1 MSKPEFRG
9 ISASEEKLVKDLL
22 KDTRTPQ
29 EKFRQNINKNLV
41 NALPVILLI
50 ISFITPS
57 LREYLLI
64 MAIFVYYKYINILDN
79 VPLEKPKSFQ
89 EIDENNIHPGT
100 GKAQIGEGISYYG
113 QERESGREVWFSA
126 DKIKTHTLIF
136 GTTGSGK
143 TEYLLSICQNA
154 LIHGSG
160 FIYVDGKGDTL
171 LFEKVFALVRRLGRD
186 DDLLTINFM
195 NQGIESKDSGV
206 VRSNTLNPFAK
217 GSSEELTELI
227 VSLLPSDGDG
237 MWKGRAANFMDGL
250 MRVLVALRNDN
261 KLLLDVNTIRKY
273 FSLDVLIKLIQRTDI
288 KEKHLDGLKT
298 YIENLPGYQAP
309 TEKKPNPEQ
318 DIEVYNQHG
327 YITMQYTEVFGL
339 LADQYAYIM
348 KTQLGEVDFFDVVVR
363 RRILVVLLPALSKSA
378 QNLSNLG
385 KIIVTSVRS
394 MMSHSLGGE
403 IEGKTEEIID
413 AKPTSASAPYLSIF
427 DEYGYYSVKGAAVMP
442 AQARS
447 LNFSMVFAGQ
457 DYAAFKKGSEE
468 DAESIVANCTI
479 KICMKIDELKTTA
492 PIFVD
497 SAGEG
502 IVEEIGGKDK
512 IDANERGLMGGKYK
526 DSKHIQF
533 QKKNRIDPRD
543 LRKQSAGE
551 AHLLYGDTLA
561 RIKAFYANPEKPKE
575 IATNTFLKV
584 KPPNHE
590 KITLLNEGLKSSK
603 RKFREILKEPEKYK
617 SNIAQTFKEI
627 GYTSELSTLLN
638 AATTKQKLKLND
650 KTFSVLPL
658 AMFIEKVEFIDDKV
672 VENSQKTYQ
681 EKTDEEIEDAKNKG
695 ETDIGEYQ
703 EKEKEEEDVENVIRK
718 NERKNKIEQKEE
730 DKAES
735 VRIRIQN
742 NMNKRT
748 NELKKVNK
756 EAQETFKIL
765 NMNAEATKKKV
776 NNIEK
781 KITQFLGDNDIEVET
796 GYEETTGDNTILEIG
811 YQTTINTRNEGQT
824 RTKDKDKFID
834 SILNDINKN
843 DLGE

>member
-1 MSKPEFRG
+1 MAKAEFRG
-9 ISASEEKLVKDLL
+9 ISSKDEKLEKDLL

-29 EKFRQNINKNLV
+29 EKFRQSINKNFITF
-41 NALPVILLI
+41 LPVILLLF
-50 ISFITPS
+50 SFLLPS
-57 LREYLLI
+57 FREYFLI
-64 MAIFVYYKYINILDN
+64 FSAFVYMKYINILDKI
-79 VPLEKPKSFQ
+79 PLEKPKSYQ

-113 QERESGREVWFSA
+113 QERENGREVWFSA
-126 DKIKTHTLIF
+126 DRIKTHTLIF

-171 LFEKVFALVRRLGRD
+171 LFEKVFSLVRRLGRD

-195 NQGIESKDSGV
+195 NQNIEDKDSGV
-206 VRSNTLNPFAK
+206 IRSNTLNPFAK

-237 MWKGRAANFMDGL
+237 MWKGRAAIFMDGL
-250 MRVLVALRNDN
+250 MRVLVALRNEN

-273 FSLDVLIKLIQRTDI
+273 FSLDIIIKLIQRTDI

-298 YIENLPGYQAP
+298 YVENLPGYQAP

-403 IEGKTEEIID
+403 IEGRTEEIID
-413 AKPTSASAPYLSIF
+413 SKPTSAEAPYLSIF

-492 PIFVD
+492 PIFVE

-502 IVEEIGGKDK
+502 IVEEVGGKDK
-512 IDANERGLMGGKYK
+512 VDANERGMLGGKYK
-526 DSKHIQF
+526 ESKHIQY
-533 QKKNRIDPRD
+533 QKKNRINPRD
-543 LRKQSAGE
+543 LRDQGAGE
-551 AHLLYGDTLA
+551 AHLLYGDTLV
-561 RIKAFYANPEKPKE
+561 RIKAFYANPDKPEE

-590 KITLLNEGLKSSK
+590 KITLLNDGLKNAKK
-603 RKFREILKEPEKYK
+603 RFRETMKDSNKYK
-617 SNIAQTFKEI
+617 SHITQIFKEI

-638 AATTKQKLKLND
+638 AATTKRKLKLND

-658 AMFIEKVEFIDDKV
+658 AMFIEKVEWIDEKIVD
-672 VENSQKTYQ
+672 NISKTYQ
-681 EKTDEEIEDAKNKG
+681 EKSEDEITKAKEEDN
-695 ETDIGEYQ
+695 TDISEHQ
-703 EKEKEEEDVENVIRK
+703 EEGSDTIEEVENTINTK
-718 NERKNKIEQKEE
+718 TE
-730 DKAES
+730 DKAEYI
-735 VRIRIQN
+735 RKRIQN
-742 NMNKRT
+742 NIAKRNNT
-748 NELKKVNK
+748 LKKVNK
-756 EAQETFKIL
+756 EAKETFNIL
-765 NMNAEATKKKV
+765 NLDPEVISKRV
-776 NNIEK
+776 ENIEE
-781 KITQFLGDNDIEVET
+781 KINTFLNDNDIETEEN
-796 GYEETTGDNTILEIG
+796 YEDLVGDQTVVEIG
-811 YQTTINTRNEGQT
+811 TQSTINAKQPPMQPRKNKE
-824 RTKDKDKFID
+824 DFID
-834 SILNDINKN
+834 SLLQDISTN
-843 DLGE
+843 EMSEE